1 MAIPVAYQSF
11 KAAGIYRLIYDKS
24 TIPNTAT
31 TNTLRLVV
39 GYSDKG
45 PFNTPV
51 LVSNQSEFVALF
63 GNGSKALEK
72 RGVFFHRL
80 AKQCLS
86 TYPCLCLNLKKFAN
100 EHVGAVAINTKL
112 NEKDVIKPLKYLVSD
127 IYDTTRFWTLD
138 ATKLS
143 EINPVTIKTD
153 GSYVYRKN
161 AENKEC
167 YINISTTSTVNDSY
181 SIFIRKASGTHVSG
195 FNITV
200 SDWYNDSS
208 DEIPEYLQDK
218 LESQM
223 SDYMAEVYVFSG
235 KFTKSQI
242 IASETLGTYF
252 DVTTDDSGNDTIT
265 LKPYLTNAYN
275 EKIDTLQALY
285 EDSTS
290 GAMGRYIG
298 SLIPYFKDKMGAY
311 VDLSILFN
319 QDVDTHHLMMD
330 FNKDLLDADEPVNID
345 LSGSNSSK
353 TVMELFKAGKSSI
366 LGNVDSPVNIVT
378 YSEAADETSE
388 DGSMK
393 IVTTDSYEDAVYDG
407 SVSVIP
413 TLSKPSKI
421 SDETSKYNGFAYMSI
436 TETLGN
442 ALEAGDI
449 LVPKNY
455 AKDDSFVHVIDICS
469 YEDAVSKY
477 SIKDATAGSSY
488 VITDTEPYSYTVST
502 TTTDY
507 DKTSNEWKTYTT
519 YAYKNKL
526 LTYISS
532 TLNYASDESPEE
544 TTSYKSYTAVY
555 DAIKTYYSDASE
567 SQITS
572 MSCGLAIDSYFDI
585 ESENKLFNTSNWLG
599 ELYTGYTENNL
610 TNVKDLMT
618 LEKDGINVFSDLF
631 STFLNYVHI
640 PGLSS
645 ADGHGDEHFNAYAL
659 YLEHVVEPLF
669 EYADLAKAT
678 YQQIKDQI
686 GEYNS
691 EIKAAS
697 AAGENVEEIS
707 EANETDVQ
715 SIYTSRADFSDAI
728 VAEKLGAVQIIDAST
743 EVHNLIRVENS
754 FNQEIGKLS
763 PIYFEGY
770 VYEHARPASTSMKDK
785 LNWQNFQLGAIND
798 YKGIHTAL
806 LNKSEVD
813 YRYVVDTFETFIDSE
828 VKSTLS
834 YLCKEKQSA
843 FLITN
848 FPSIKSFLNCP
859 YNDYTDENGNF
870 NVQYIVDGYNKK
882 KAHTTK
888 FSLPT
893 DANGA
898 SFAAFYTC
906 LKTGDGYVSSII
918 PSAGVVSN
926 MFMTKYSTRHPY
938 DIVAGP
944 NYGLVVTSDLDGP
957 DYNYSKEELNIIEP
971 FGVNCIVYRPGFGT
985 FINANKTAKQTPVSA
1000 LSSINVRELCIYIQD
1015 EIESIL
1021 QGYQWEF
1028 NNASLR
1034 TKIKDKADALCQAIQ
1049 NNGGLN
1055 AYENVCDE
1063 TNNTDDIIDNE
1074 MVVLSTSIEPGRG
1087 AGKMVQE
1094 LTIYRTGGLTSS
1106 TSE

>member
-31 TNTLRLVV
+31 TNTIRLIV

-51 LVSNQSEFVALF
+51 LVSNQSEFVSLF

-100 EHVGAVAINTKL
+100 EHVGAVAIDTKL
-112 NEKDVIKPLKYLVSD
+112 NEKDVIKSLKYLVSD

-167 YINISTTSTVNDSY
+167 YINIATTSTVNDSY

-223 SDYMAEVYVFSG
+223 SDFMAEVYVFSG

-330 FNKDLLDADEPVNID
+330 FNKDLLDAEEPVNID

-378 YSEAADETSE
+378 YSETADETSE

-413 TLSKPSKI
+413 TLSKPLKI
-421 SDETSKYNGFAYMSI
+421 SDDTSKYNGFAYMSI

-477 SIKDATAGSSY
+477 SIKDATEGSSY
-488 VITDTEPYSYTVST
+488 VITDTEPYSYTTST

-507 DKTSNEWKTYTT
+507 DKSSNEWNTYTT

-532 TLNYASDESPEE
+532 TLNYASDENPKE
-544 TTSYKSYTAVY
+544 TTSYAAYEKVY
-555 DAIKTYYSDASE
+555 QSIATYYPTATTDE
-567 SQITS
+567 ILS
-572 MSCGLAIDSYFDI
+572 MSCDLQVDSYFDI
-585 ESENKLFNTSNWLG
+585 DSEGKLFNQSTWLG
-599 ELYTGYTENNL
+599 QLYTCYNENHFETWKDMITYTETASIFYNF
-610 TNVKDLMT
+610 VDL
-618 LEKDGINVFSDLF
+618 
-631 STFLNYVHI
+631 YVTI
-640 PGLSS
+640 PGVNPYSGGEQASEELQ
-645 ADGHGDEHFNAYAL
+645 NAYAQ
-659 YLEHVVEPLF
+659 YLEHVVGPLF

-686 GEYNS
+686 SEYNS
-691 EIKAAS
+691 DIATAKS
-697 AAGENVEEIS
+697 AGENVSELA

-715 SIYTSRADFSDAI
+715 AIYTSRADFSDNI
-728 VAEKLGAVQIIDAST
+728 VAEKLDAVSHITVTT
-743 EVHNLIRVENS
+743 ETPNLIRVENS

-770 VYEHARPASTSMKDK
+770 VYEHSRPESTSMKDK
-785 LNWQNFQLGAIND
+785 LSWQNFQLSAIND

>member
-31 TNTLRLVV
+31 TNTIRLIV

-51 LVSNQSEFVALF
+51 LVSNQSEFVSLF

-100 EHVGAVAINTKL
+100 EHVGAVAIDTKL

-167 YINISTTSTVNDSY
+167 YINISTTSTINDSY

-223 SDYMAEVYVFSG
+223 SDFMAEVYVFSG

-252 DVTTDDSGNDTIT
+252 DVTTDSSGNDTIT

-378 YSEAADETSE
+378 YSEAEDETSE

-413 TLSKPSKI
+413 TLSKPRKI

-442 ALEAGDI
+442 ALEEGDI

-477 SIKDATAGSSY
+477 SIKDATEGSSY
-488 VITDTEPYSYTVST
+488 VITDTEPYSYVTSS

-507 DKTSNEWKTYTT
+507 DKTSSEWNTYTT

-526 LTYISS
+526 LTYISN
-532 TLNYASDESPEE
+532 TLNYASDETPED
-544 TTSYKSYTAVY
+544 TTSYQAYEKVY
-555 DAIKTYYSDASE
+555 QAITTYYPTATDDE
-567 SQITS
+567 IIS
-572 MSCGLAIDSYFDI
+572 MSCGLQVDSYFDI
-585 ESENKLFNTSNWLG
+585 DSEGKLFNTSNWLG
-599 ELYTGYTENNL
+599 QVYTCYNENEFESWRDVVLCGELSGIFSSF
-610 TNVKDLMT
+610 VK
-618 LEKDGINVFSDLF
+618 
-631 STFLNYVHI
+631 NYVTI
-640 PGLSS
+640 PNVRAG
-645 ADGHGDEHFNAYAL
+645 APDNITAYAQ
-659 YLEHVVEPLF
+659 YLEHVVSPLF
-669 EYADLAKAT
+669 KYADLAKAT

-686 GEYNS
+686 NEYNS
-691 EIKAAS
+691 EIQSAAD
-697 AAGENVEEIS
+697 AGENVEQIS
-707 EANETDVQ
+707 ESNETDVQ
-715 SIYTSRADFSDAI
+715 AIYTSRTDFSDDI
-728 VAEKLGAVQIIDAST
+728 VAEKLAAVQQVEIT
-743 EVHNLIRVENS
+743 TTTPNLIRVENS

-770 VYEHARPASTSMKDK
+770 VYEHSRPESTSMKDK
-785 LNWQNFQLGAIND
+785 LNWQNFQLGALND

>member
-31 TNTLRLVV
+31 TNTIRLIV

-51 LVSNQSEFVALF
+51 LVSNQSEFVSLF

-100 EHVGAVAINTKL
+100 EHVGAVAIDTKL

-477 SIKDATAGSSY
+477 SIKDATEGSSY
-488 VITDTEPYSYTVST
+488 VITDTEPYSYTISST
-502 TTTDY
+502 TTGY
-507 DKTSNEWKTYTT
+507 DKTSSEWNTYTT

-532 TLNYASDESPEE
+532 TLNYASDEAPTE
-544 TTSYKSYTAVY
+544 TASYLAYEKVY
-555 DAIKTYYSDASE
+555 NYAATYYPTATE
-567 SQITS
+567 EQISS
-572 MSCGLAIDSYFDI
+572 MTCGLQVDSYFDI
-585 ESENKLFNTSNWLG
+585 DSIEKPFETSNWLG
-599 ELYTGYTENNL
+599 AIYTCYNENEIKSWEELL
-610 TNVKDLMT
+610 TYDCNSIFSHFTYYVRIPYV
-618 LEKDGINVFSDLF
+618 DGGAADN
-631 STFLNYVHI
+631 T
-640 PGLSS
+640 S
-645 ADGHGDEHFNAYAL
+645 AYL
-659 YLEHVVEPLF
+659 YYLEHIVGPLF

-678 YQQIKDQI
+678 YQQIKSQI
-686 GEYNS
+686 TEYNS
-691 EIKAAS
+691 EIKTAQN
-697 AAGENVEEIS
+697 AGENVS
-707 EANETDVQ
+707 ELTEDNETDVQ
-715 SIYTSRADFSDAI
+715 TIYTSRADFSDDI
-728 VAEKLGAVQIIDAST
+728 VAEKFAAVQKT
-743 EVHNLIRVENS
+743 ETTTSKSNLIRVENS

-770 VYEHARPASTSMKDK
+770 VYEHSRPESTSMKDK
-785 LNWQNFQLGAIND
+785 LNWQNFQLDALND

>member
-31 TNTLRLVV
+31 TNTIRLIV

-51 LVSNQSEFVALF
+51 LVSNQSEFVSLF

-100 EHVGAVAINTKL
+100 EHVGAVAIDTKL

-223 SDYMAEVYVFSG
+223 SDFMAEVYVFSG

-330 FNKDLLDADEPVNID
+330 FNKDLLDAEEPVNID

-421 SDETSKYNGFAYMSI
+421 SDETSKYNGFAYMPI

-477 SIKDATAGSSY
+477 SIKDATEGSSY
-488 VITDTEPYSYTVST
+488 VITDTEPYSYTISST
-502 TTTDY
+502 TTGF
-507 DKTSNEWKTYTT
+507 DKTSSEWNTYTT

-532 TLNYASDESPEE
+532 TLNYASDVNPKE
-544 TTSYKSYTAVY
+544 TTSYQAYEKVY
-555 DAIKTYYSDASE
+555 QAIATYYPTATDE
-567 SQITS
+567 ETIS
-572 MSCGLAIDSYFDI
+572 MACDLQVDSYFDI
-585 ESENKLFNTSNWLG
+585 DSEDKLFNTSNWLG
-599 ELYTGYTENNL
+599 QIYTCYNENKFESWYDVVTYSELRGVFNSFL
-610 TNVKDLMT
+610 TVC
-618 LEKDGINVFSDLF
+618 
-631 STFLNYVHI
+631 YI
-640 PGLSS
+640 PGFWNVS
-645 ADGHGDEHFNAYAL
+645 GKTEQEHYNAYAQ
-659 YLEHVVEPLF
+659 YLEHVGAPLF

-678 YQQIKDQI
+678 YQQITGKI
-686 GEYNS
+686 NEYNS
-691 EIKAAS
+691 EIKTVQS
-697 AAGENVEEIS
+697 AGENVS
-707 EANETDVQ
+707 ELAETNETDVQ
-715 SIYTSRADFSDAI
+715 AIYTSRADFSDDI
-728 VAEKLGAVQIIDAST
+728 VAEKLAAVQQKEITTTTS
-743 EVHNLIRVENS
+743 HLIRVENS

-770 VYEHARPASTSMKDK
+770 VYEHSRPESTSMKDK

-848 FPSIKSFLNCP
+848 FPSIRSFLNCP

>member
-31 TNTLRLVV
+31 TNTIRLIV

-51 LVSNQSEFVALF
+51 LVSNQSEFVSLF

-100 EHVGAVAINTKL
+100 EHVGAVAIDTKL

-153 GSYVYRKN
+153 GSYIYRKN

-223 SDYMAEVYVFSG
+223 SDFMAEVYVFSG

-353 TVMELFKAGKSSI
+353 TVMELFKARKSSI

-378 YSEAADETSE
+378 YSEATDETSE

-393 IVTTDSYEDAVYDG
+393 IVTTDSYADAVYDG

-421 SDETSKYNGFAYMSI
+421 SDDTSKYNGFAYVSI

-477 SIKDATAGSSY
+477 SIKDAAAGSSY

-502 TTTDY
+502 STTDY
-507 DKTSNEWKTYTT
+507 DKTSDEWSTYIT

-526 LTYISS
+526 LGYISN
-532 TLNYASDESPEE
+532 TLNYASDETPKE
-544 TTSYKSYTAVY
+544 TASYKAYEKVY
-555 DAIKTYYSDASE
+555 QSIATYYSSATE
-567 SQITS
+567 EETRS
-572 MSCGLAIDSYFDI
+572 MACNLQVDSYFDI
-585 ESENKLFNTSNWLG
+585 DSADKPFNTLNWLG
-599 ELYTGYTENNL
+599 QIYTCYTENHFNSW
-610 TNVKDLMT
+610 TDMMSYEDVSS
-618 LEKDGINVFSDLF
+618 IFSDF
-631 STFLNYVHI
+631 VPKYVQI
-640 PGLSS
+640 PDVDPYSDDQS
-645 ADGHGDEHFNAYAL
+645 INRTAYAQ
-659 YLEHVVEPLF
+659 YLEHVVQPLF
-669 EYADLAKAT
+669 EYANLAKAT

-686 GEYNS
+686 SEYNS
-691 EIKAAS
+691 EAPGSITES
-697 AAGENVEEIS
+697 
-707 EANETDVQ
+707 NETDVQ
-715 SIYTSRADFSDAI
+715 SIYTSRTDFSDAI
-728 VAEKLGAVQIIDAST
+728 VAEKLAVVPQTTIST
-743 EVHNLIRVENS
+743 ETPNLIRVENS

-770 VYEHARPASTSMKDK
+770 VYEHARPESTSMKDK
-785 LNWQNFQLGAIND
+785 LSWQNFQLGALND
-798 YKGIHTAL
+798 YKGVHTAL

-1063 TNNTDDIIDNE
+1063 TNNTDDVIDNE

>member
-31 TNTLRLVV
+31 TNTLRLIV

-51 LVSNQSEFVALF
+51 LVSNQSEFVSLF

-100 EHVGAVAINTKL
+100 EHVGAVAIDTKL

-223 SDYMAEVYVFSG
+223 SDFMAEVYVFSG

-330 FNKDLLDADEPVNID
+330 FNKDLLDAEEPVNID

-378 YSEAADETSE
+378 YSETADETSE

-488 VITDTEPYSYTVST
+488 VITDTEPYSYATSS

-507 DKTSNEWKTYTT
+507 DKSSDAWKTYTT

-532 TLNYASDESPEE
+532 TLNYASDVNPKE
-544 TTSYKSYTAVY
+544 TTSYQAYEKVY
-555 DAIKTYYSDASE
+555 QAIATYYPTASDGE
-567 SQITS
+567 TS
-572 MSCGLAIDSYFDI
+572 SMACNLAVDSYFDI
-585 ESENKLFNTSNWLG
+585 DSEGKLFNTSNWLG
-599 ELYTGYTENNL
+599 QVYTCYNENHFESWYDVVTYTNLSSIFSEFLLYCKL
-610 TNVKDLMT
+610 
-618 LEKDGINVFSDLF
+618 
-631 STFLNYVHI
+631 
-640 PGLSS
+640 PGLGNL
-645 ADGHGDEHFNAYAL
+645 DGKTAEEHQNAYAQ
-659 YLEHVVEPLF
+659 YLEHVAAPLF
-669 EYADLAKAT
+669 EYADLAKET
-678 YQQIKDQI
+678 YKQIKGKID
-686 GEYNS
+686 EYNS
-691 EIKAAS
+691 EIQSAAG
-697 AAGENVEEIS
+697 AGENVEQIS
-707 EANETDVQ
+707 ESNETDVQ
-715 SIYTSRADFSDAI
+715 SIYTSRTNFSDDI
-728 VAEKLGAVQIIDAST
+728 VAEKLAAVQQT
-743 EVHNLIRVENS
+743 EITTTTSNLIRVENS

-770 VYEHARPASTSMKDK
+770 VYEHSRPESTSMKDK
-785 LNWQNFQLGAIND
+785 LSWQNFQLGALND

>member
-31 TNTLRLVV
+31 TNTLRLIV

-51 LVSNQSEFVALF
+51 LVSNQSEFVSLF
-63 GNGSKALEK
+63 GNGSKTLEK

-100 EHVGAVAINTKL
+100 EHVGAVAIDTKL

-223 SDYMAEVYVFSG
+223 SDFMAEVYVFSG

-252 DVTTDDSGNDTIT
+252 DVTTDSSGNDTIT

-330 FNKDLLDADEPVNID
+330 FNKDLLDGDEPVNID

-366 LGNVDSPVNIVT
+366 LGNVDSPVNVVT

-393 IVTTDSYEDAVYDG
+393 IVTTDSYKDAVYDG

-421 SDETSKYNGFAYMSI
+421 SDDTSKYNGFAYMAI

-455 AKDDSFVHVIDICS
+455 AKDDSFVHVVDICS

-477 SIKDATAGSSY
+477 SIKDATEGSSY
-488 VITDTEPYSYTVST
+488 VITDTEPYSYTASSYT
-502 TTTDY
+502 AIID
-507 DKTSNEWKTYTT
+507 DKTSPEWSTYIS
-519 YAYKNKL
+519 YAYNNKL
-526 LTYISS
+526 LTYISN
-532 TLNYASDESPEE
+532 TLNYASDENPTE
-544 TTSYKSYTAVY
+544 TTSYLAYEKVY
-555 DAIKTYYSDASE
+555 KYLYTYYNTATDDE
-567 SQITS
+567 YRT
-572 MSCGLAIDSYFDI
+572 MTCGLQVDSYFDI
-585 ESENKLFNTSNWLG
+585 DSEGQPFATSNWLG
-599 ELYTGYTENNL
+599 EIYTCYNENKFNSWEEVL
-610 TNVKDLMT
+610 T
-618 LEKDGINVFSDLF
+618 
-631 STFLNYVHI
+631 Y

-645 ADGHGDEHFNAYAL
+645 IFANFSKYYVDLPNVDGGAKDNSEAYL
-659 YLEHVVEPLF
+659 YYLEHVAAPLF

-678 YQQIKDQI
+678 FQQIKDKI
-686 GEYNS
+686 HEYQS
-691 EIKAAS
+691 EINAARD
-697 AAGENVEEIS
+697 AGENVPECNEP
-707 EANETDVQ
+707 NETDIRD
-715 SIYTSRADFSDAI
+715 IYVSRADFSDDI
-728 VAEKLGAVQIIDAST
+728 VAEKLAAVSKTTVDIAHTS
-743 EVHNLIRVENS
+743 LIRVENS

-770 VYEHARPASTSMKDK
+770 VYEHTRPESTSMKDK
-785 LNWQNFQLGAIND
+785 LSWQNFQLGAIND

>member
-31 TNTLRLVV
+31 TNTIRLIV

-100 EHVGAVAINTKL
+100 EHVGAVAINTRL

-143 EINPVTIKTD
+143 EINPVTIKKD

-252 DVTTDDSGNDTIT
+252 DVTTDESGADTIT
-265 LKPYLTNAYN
+265 LKPYITNAYN

-378 YSEAADETSE
+378 YSETADETSE

-393 IVTTDSYEDAVYDG
+393 IITTDSYDDAVYDG

-421 SDETSKYNGFAYMSI
+421 SDDSSKYNGFAYMAI

-469 YEDAVSKY
+469 YEDAISKY
-477 SIKDATAGSSY
+477 SIKDATEGSSY
-488 VITDTEPYSYTVST
+488 VIADTEPYSYTTSETV
-502 TTTDY
+502 TDY
-507 DKTSNEWKTYTT
+507 DKASDEWKTYIT

-526 LTYISS
+526 LSYISN
-532 TLNYASDESPEE
+532 TLNYASDENPED
-544 TTSYKSYTAVY
+544 TTSYKAYAAVY
-555 DAIKTYYSDASE
+555 NAISTYYPNANE
-567 SQITS
+567 VEIKS
-572 MSCGLAIDSYFDI
+572 MSCGLAVDSYFDI
-585 ESENKLFNTSNWLG
+585 DSEDKLFSKSNWLG
-599 ELYTGYTENNL
+599 QVYTCYNENNFDSWEDVVSYVGL
-610 TNVKDLMT
+610 NSIFSNFVNVCVKISGVNPH
-618 LEKDGINVFSDLF
+618 DG
-631 STFLNYVHI
+631 
-640 PGLSS
+640 G
-645 ADGHGDEHFNAYAL
+645 GDEENKKAYAQ
-659 YLEHVVEPLF
+659 YLEHVVDPLF
-669 EYADLAKAT
+669 EYAHLAKTT
-678 YQQIKDQI
+678 YKQIKDQI
-686 GEYNS
+686 GKYNS
-691 EIKAAS
+691 DEPNAITES
-697 AAGENVEEIS
+697 
-707 EANETDVQ
+707 NEKDTQ
-715 SIYTSRADFSDAI
+715 TIYTNRSNFTDSI
-728 VAEKLGAVQIIDAST
+728 VTEKLTAVSQTAITT
-743 EVHNLIRVENS
+743 EVPNLIRVENS

-770 VYEHARPASTSMKDK
+770 VYEHARPESTSMKDK
-785 LNWQNFQLGAIND
+785 LSWQNFQLGAIND

-882 KAHTTK
+882 KAHTAK

-898 SFAAFYTC
+898 SYAAFYTC

-1028 NNASLR
+1028 NNAALR

-1094 LTIYRTGGLTSS
+1094 LTIYRTGGLTAS